1 VTNTLVYLSSLLMLM
16 IKKFHDVDT
25 WTSTG
30 VSLILDQF
38 WSAGQPDRGGALMT
52 SWKVL
57 GAAAAPGPGV
67 KSGDSGIK
75 TPC

>member
-1 VTNTLVYLSSLLMLM
+1 
-16 IKKFHDVDT
+16 
-25 WTSTG
+25 

-75 TPC
+75 IPR